1 MSQIDGASLIN
12 KSFMTPVKNV
22 VLDFEKETAIS
33 RKDQNCNNNYN
44 NENNQYTN
52 QTPVKIQNL
61 FSELH

>member
-33 RKDQNCNNNYN
+33 RKNQNCNNNYN
-44 NENNQYTN
+44 NENN
-52 QTPVKIQNL
+52 
-61 FSELH
+61 